1 MIRSFISLNKRY
13 ILLITY
19 LLVSFF
25 FMIVNSTSFLEKTKI
40 FFFNMVSESQSFFSD
55 VENSVGDF
63 WYSIKKMRDIKKELQ
78 LSYEKIQLLEDAS
91 IEIDE
96 LRKENTKLK
105 TLLEY
110 KNSIKFD
117 TFSATIVGKDPK
129 NYFDTIIVDKGKK
142 DGVEKN
148 MPVIAYQNGESGVV
162 GKTLEVGMNFSKIL
176 LLTDND
182 SYISALLQKSGY
194 TGLIKGKGLKKHYVS
209 FIYVEKNALVNFGDR
224 VITSGQGG
232 LYPKGINIGL
242 VVDVDNSK
250 SGFYYNEIKVLP
262 IINFSK
268 LEQVFIIQK
277 HQSEELNKMMR
288 P

>member
-1 MIRSFISLNKRY
+1 MISG
-13 ILLITY
+13 
-19 LLVSFF
+19 
-25 FMIVNSTSFLEKTKI
+25 
-40 FFFNMVSESQSFFSD
+40 SQSFFSD

-91 IEIDE
+91 IELDE
-96 LRKENTKLK
+96 LRKENKKLK

-110 KNSIKFD
+110 KDSIKFN
-117 TFSATIVGKDPK
+117 TISATIVGKDPK

-148 MPVIAYQNGESGVV
+148 MPVIAYQNSESGVV
-162 GKTLEVGMNFSKIL
+162 GKTIEVGMNFSKIL

-224 VITSGQGG
+224 IITSGQGG